1 MSDSTPGPARALPL
15 QATPTAHMPL
25 VLVIED
31 ESAIRRFLRATL
43 EANHYRVKEA
53 GTARE
58 GTLLAVTTYP
68 DVILLDLGLPD
79 GDGLHVTR
87 AIRKESRTPVVVLS
101 ARGQETDKIAAL
113 DAGADDYLTKPFGV
127 GELLARLRVA
137 LRHANAPLGPG
148 HSGSAEVP
156 TYECAAGGRTL
167 RVDLAARLVFVTDQ
181 PNSPE
186 TTGRREVRLTPM
198 EFKLLAFL
206 VKHAGKVLT
215 HQMILKEV
223 WGPQHAGD
231 VQYLRVY
238 AGELRKKLE
247 ADPAQPRFIVTE
259 PGVGYRLAEGTLG
272 PGGVSQGSP
281 RPAL

>member
-1 MSDSTPGPARALPL
+1 MGQPAHL
-15 QATPTAHMPL
+15 PL

-31 ESAIRRFLRATL
+31 EDPIRRFLRATL

-53 GTARE
+53 GTAHE

-68 DVILLDLGLPD
+68 DVVLLDLGLPD

-87 AIRKESRTPVVVLS
+87 AIRKESRMPIVVLS
-101 ARGQETDKIAAL
+101 ARGQESDKVAAL

-137 LRHANAPLGPG
+137 LRHANGAGGPGGGVGEGAPL
-148 HSGSAEVP
+148 
-156 TYECAAGGRTL
+156 YESTLDGRTL
-167 RVDLAARLVFVTDQ
+167 RIDLSARLVHVTD
-181 PNSPE
+181 
-186 TTGRREVRLTPM
+186 TTGSTKPAERREVRLTPM

-206 VKHAGKVLT
+206 TKHAGKVLT

-223 WGPQHAGD
+223 WGPQHIGD

-238 AGELRKKLE
+238 AAELRKKLE
-247 ADPAQPRFIVTE
+247 VDPAQPRFVITE
-259 PGVGYRLAEGTLG
+259 PGVGYRLSECTTQPSHG
-272 PGGVSQGSP
+272 PTA
-281 RPAL
+281 R